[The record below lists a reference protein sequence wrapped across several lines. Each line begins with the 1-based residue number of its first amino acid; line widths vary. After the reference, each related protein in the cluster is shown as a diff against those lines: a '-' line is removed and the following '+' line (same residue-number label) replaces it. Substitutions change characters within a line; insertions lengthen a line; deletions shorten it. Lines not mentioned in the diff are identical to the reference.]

1 MWRDRQTTVDACTK
15 LLNGQRLT
23 PKEREQWTNLKERRL
38 ARRINNAG
46 ACATLLSGRIPR
58 PDDIEV
64 DDFAFKAVL
73 FLLTASASPS
83 GYVASGYDSRLGQY
97 VSSSV
102 FELVYY
108 AQLLAV
114 VYNMWTSPKSQVNI
128 PPRPASNTASNSTR
142 VAPAVASP
150 TSQVNKPPSPAPKP
164 APKFKIH
171 PDIALS
177 WVFEGV
183 KARAFFKALA
193 ERQGTGGMTV
203 SVEAAMMLTWFIMTY
218 LSPLSSWQSLG
229 LRTTVTVVL
238 QTAQFFA
245 LTKVSKADLRRM
257 FVGEHSFFET
267 LKRGIQYLR
276 HDVRRALSEFRALLS
291 MLHVPWPNFLASV
304 RWALTDRLAFRA
316 WMVDAYAAI
325 ETSMTP
331 ATRTL
336 VRIVFALMD
345 MTTTLPIRRSR
356 PEGYLFFRNHPLRA
370 QALRMSKT
378 PNAIAPDARYV
389 LSWTAPTTSPATT
402 DIKPNARRQRVNA
415 PAPSTHDGRRNA
427 KQNPPRRPPAP
438 PAPSL
443 AARRRTE
450 HPKR

>member
-23 PKEREQWTNLKERRL
+23 PKEREQWANLKERRL

-58 PDDIEV
+58 PDDIEPE
-64 DDFAFKAVL
+64 DFAFQAVL
-73 FLLTASASPS
+73 LLLSASASPS
-83 GYVASGYDSRLGQY
+83 GYAPSGYDSRLGHY
-97 VSSSV
+97 IPSSILDVVV
-102 FELVYY
+102 F
-108 AQLLAV
+108 AQLLSA
-114 VYNMWTSPKSQVNI
+114 VYNTWASPKSPVNN
-128 PPRPASNTASNSTR
+128 PPGPASNTASNSTR
-142 VAPAVASP
+142 KWKL
-150 TSQVNKPPSPAPKP
+150 N
-164 APKFKIH
+164 
-171 PDIALS
+171 PDHALS
-177 WVFEGV
+177 FVFQGV

-193 ERQGTGGMTV
+193 ERQGDGAMTLP
-203 SVEAAMMLTWFIMTY
+203 VEAAMMLTWFIMTY
-218 LSPLSSWQSLG
+218 LSPLSGWQSLG

-276 HDVRRALSEFRALLS
+276 HDVRRALTEFRALLS
-291 MLHVPWPNFLASV
+291 MLRVPWPNFLASV

-316 WMVDAYAAI
+316 WMVDAYAAT
-325 ETSMTP
+325 ETFMTP

-345 MTTTLPIRRSR
+345 MATTLPIRRSR
-356 PEGYLFFRNHPLRA
+356 PEGYLFLRNHPLRA
-370 QALRMSKT
+370 QAVRMSKT

-389 LSWTAPTTSPATT
+389 LRWTAPTTSPVTT

-415 PAPSTHDGRRNA
+415 PAPSTHDSRRNA

-438 PAPSL
+438 PATSL
-443 AARRRTE
+443 AARRGTA
-450 HPKR
+450 HPTQ